1 MHDIGTW
8 NIAAVKKNIEICV
21 RFSGSAERGDGTKL
35 ALNQKV
41 ILFYYENWSE
51 NCG

>member
-1 MHDIGTW
+1 
-8 NIAAVKKNIEICV
+8 
-21 RFSGSAERGDGTKL
+21 L

-51 NCG
+51 NCGWKIHFLSNKLRGP